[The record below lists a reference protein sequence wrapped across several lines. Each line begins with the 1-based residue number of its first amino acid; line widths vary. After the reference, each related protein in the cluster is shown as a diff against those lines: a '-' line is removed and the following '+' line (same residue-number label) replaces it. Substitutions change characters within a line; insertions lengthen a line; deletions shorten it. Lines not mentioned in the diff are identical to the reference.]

1 MADKK
6 PDPAGQT
13 EPAYKLVVRQPFGD
27 YQRGDQITDPQKV
40 ADILAGENESHVV
53 KTAAA

>member
-6 PDPAGQT
+6 PDQAAPTA
-13 EPAYKLVVRQPFGD
+13 PAYTLVVKQPFGD
-27 YQRGDQITDPQKV
+27 YQRGEQISDPQKV

-53 KTAAA
+53 KTAA

>member
-6 PDPAGQT
+6 PDPAGQAA
-13 EPAYKLVVRQPFGD
+13 PAYALVVRQPFGD
-27 YQRGDQITDPQKV
+27 YQRGDKITDPQKV

-53 KTAAA
+53 KTAA